1 MFWWKLQTRELC
13 LSGSELACELLT
25 SETPQMSRELRD
37 RGREGEGE
45 KERGRE
51 RQREGERERGREG
64 GREHTPLHSTH

>member
-37 RGREGEGE
+37 RGE
-45 KERGRE
+45 RE
-51 RQREGERERGREG
+51 RERERERGREG
-64 GREHTPLHSTH
+64 EGEGEREHTPLNISAKFVN